1 MNALKELR
9 LQKKLT
15 QKEVADAIGVSL
27 RSYVSYENDE
37 KKENSPK
44 YRLFLHEL
52 SQMNRLDE
60 SHGLLDIDTIKEVCA
75 NVFERY
81 SVDYCYLFG
90 SYAKNNATE
99 ESDVDLLVST
109 TASGLQFYE
118 LTETLREELHKKVDL
133 LDTKQLIDNEGLVNE
148 VLKEGIIITR
158 NYERWNKNLWIT
170 PKTTTIIL
178 IGFSLIFHLS
188 RSTQTILNPRNL
200 V

>member
-15 QKEVADAIGVSL
+15 QKEVAEAIGVSL

-148 VLKEGIIITR
+148 VLKEGIKI
-158 NYERWNKNLWIT
+158 Y
-170 PKTTTIIL
+170 
-178 IGFSLIFHLS
+178 G
-188 RSTQTILNPRNL
+188 
-200 V
+200 

>member
-60 SHGLLDIDTIKEVCA
+60 SHGLLDIDTIK
-75 NVFERY
+75 
-81 SVDYCYLFG
+81 
-90 SYAKNNATE
+90 ATE

-148 VLKEGIIITR
+148 VLKEGIKI
-158 NYERWNKNLWIT
+158 Y
-170 PKTTTIIL
+170 
-178 IGFSLIFHLS
+178 G
-188 RSTQTILNPRNL
+188 
-200 V
+200 